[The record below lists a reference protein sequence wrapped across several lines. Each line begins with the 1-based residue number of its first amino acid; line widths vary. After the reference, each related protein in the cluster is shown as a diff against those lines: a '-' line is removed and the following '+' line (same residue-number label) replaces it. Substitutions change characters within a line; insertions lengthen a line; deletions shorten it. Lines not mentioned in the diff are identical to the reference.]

1 MLTAFVLF
9 FFLWVLAA
17 ALDKLDEWLRSNE

>member
-1 MLTAFVLF
+1 MTLAFVLF

-17 ALDKLDEWLRSNE
+17 ALDKLDAWLRSNE